1 MLVRDGEDDGSAAM
15 EVHGQEERSCH
26 DEYHSCQ
33 THHGAS
39 LATVVARAARR
50 IGGGWCS
57 ARGAERC
64 AFQGV
69 KGSIPPGRPSCQTGD
84 RIISVMNLVDAQR
97 TARLLF
103 DPELTSGRLGESDV
117 VDGQAISTLRAPPS
131 LLLRSRLAAASSA
144 KFGWTDGVAMQ
155 LGHTLAVRRA
165 LLGEDAVGAPRF
177 LVRIDEF
184 PCAGVSYAPERYG
197 LEAFER
203 FVDALASTGNP
214 YLLAV
219 VPELANEYLNAS
231 GTGDRALSDEE
242 CDLLRRLPSDKVVIA
257 QHGTTHRTRYQN
269 PRRHSEL
276 SGLSPADLATVVDR
290 GRETLLRLGFQ
301 PRIFVPPFNRF
312 DDASWNVLTDRF
324 DVVTGGPE
332 TLRIVGALP
341 APVWRGSSSS
351 ICVQVRGSLSCCTS
365 AGRST
370 TDSAAC
376 VGSLTSLRRTR
387 HPGQSSCRP
396 STAAPARRDL
406 SRLALSPRSVESPSG
421 DVDARWLGRATR
433 GQANRPGNKGKL
445 CPCDRGRAHDQQL
458 RRAGARGRS
467 SRQSDPRA
475 RARRSLPGGG
485 GARLSPVAR

>member
-312 DDASWNVLTDRF
+312 DDPSWNVLTDRF

-341 APVWRGSSSS
+341 APVWRGSAVYVPSYRPLYARASSMIAAVEQLIDLRPGTWIPVVLHVS
-351 ICVQVRGSLSCCTS
+351 WEVDDGFRG
-365 AGRST
+365 
-370 TDSAAC
+370 
-376 VGSLTSLRRTR
+376 LRRL
-387 HPGQSSCRP
+387 
-396 STAAPARRDL
+396 ADLIAPYATPWSEFL
-406 SRLALSPRSVESPSG
+406 SA
-421 DVDARWLGRATR
+421 VD
-433 GQANRPGNKGKL
+433 
-445 CPCDRGRAHDQQL
+445 
-458 RRAGARGRS
+458 RS
-467 SRQSDPRA
+467 SGPSRPVPA
-475 RARRSLPGGG
+475 GP
-485 GARLSPVAR
+485 LSA